1 MHTRTTAAIFSVLAI
16 LYCLGFTNLF
26 LRASLG
32 VLAPDLA
39 QELALEPAALSAIA
53 SAFFFAYAVMQIPT
67 GILFDRY
74 GPRLTLSGMLLF
86 AAAGTALFAA
96 GRSPT
101 TLVLARILMGIGL
114 AGVFTGGF
122 LVMAQWLAPD
132 RLVSQIGAMNSFA
145 TLGTICAT
153 TPFAVLIGSIGWRLS
168 YAMFA
173 AGVVVLMLV
182 IGLFLREKTPDTPSS
197 RGQPETLAE
206 NVAGVLEVLRQPHM
220 GRLLVAGI
228 PLAASST
235 LSGVWGAPYLKDV
248 HALGNIE
255 RGSVLLAMAVCGL
268 AGHFSYGQI
277 ARRLNTLKGVVLA
290 GGGASLLA
298 TSLLAALPHPPLPL
312 VIGLF
317 CVLGFACAYPTI
329 TYAHARG
336 LVPQHLL
343 GRGVAT
349 SNMGIM
355 TAIAVMQ
362 MTFGWILGLW
372 ASGSGIAEATGYRAA
387 FGLQSLLSLAALA
400 FYLPIRDVKP
410 RGDR

>member
-39 QELALEPAALSAIA
+39 QELALEPAALSAVA
-53 SAFFFAYAVMQIPT
+53 SAFFFAYALMQIPT

-96 GRSPT
+96 GRSPA
-101 TLVLARILMGIGL
+101 TLILARVLMGIGL

-145 TLGTICAT
+145 TLGSICAT
-153 TPFAVLIGSIGWRLS
+153 TPFALLIGAIGWRTS
-168 YAMFA
+168 YFVFA
-173 AGVVVLMLV
+173 AAVIALMLV
-182 IGLFLREKTPDTPSS
+182 IGLFLREKTPETSAANRPK
-197 RGQPETLAE
+197 ETLAQ
-206 NVAGVLEVLRQPHM
+206 NIAGVLDVLRQPHM

-248 HALGNIE
+248 HGLGNIE

-277 ARRLNTLKGVVLA
+277 ARRLNTLKGVVM
-290 GGGASLLA
+290 GGGMASLAA
-298 TSLLAALPHPPLPL
+298 TSLLALLAHPPLAL
-312 VIGLF
+312 VIALF
-317 CVLGFACAYPTI
+317 CLLGFACAYPTI

-362 MTFGWILGLW
+362 MVFGWILGLW
-372 ASGSGIAEATGYRAA
+372 ASGTGIAEVTGYRAA
-387 FGLQSLLSLAALA
+387 FALQSVLSLAALL
-400 FYLPIRDVKP
+400 FYWPIRDVKP
-410 RGDR
+410 RG